1 MNFDFGFILSL
12 LLLLLAPC
20 FLWCREYHKTY
31 HFPQLSWIKRQ
42 NPLFSLYPWLKI
54 SLFSLL
60 LFALAEPYLHDS
72 SSNNSKR
79 GRDLV
84 LTIDASGSMA
94 QSGYDL
100 KDSFKNKYDTNL
112 DIAKAFIQKRYDDN
126 MAVVVFGTFAYTA
139 SPLTYDL
146 DGLSHLLEMTDVGV
160 AGESTAIGDAIIQS
174 IHTLSFG
181 QAQNKA
187 IILLTDGYHNAG
199 KSSPRDAVK
208 LAKEKKIKIYT
219 IGIGKTSDYDLTLLQ
234 TIARQSG
241 GQHYSATSADTL
253 KKVYETID
261 RLEPSHIRSENF
273 LQRKLLSGY
282 PMGLV
287 FILLLSWIVWQRK
300 GQV

>member
-1 MNFDFGFILSL
+1 MNFDFGFILAL
-12 LLLLLAPC
+12 LLLLLGAC
-20 FLWCREYHKTY
+20 FLWCREYHKIY
-31 HFPQLSWIKRQ
+31 YFPQLSWIKRQ

-60 LFALAEPYLHDS
+60 VFALAEPYLYDNTSDH
-72 SSNNSKR
+72 SKR
-79 GRDLV
+79 GRDLI

-112 DIAKAFIQKRYDDN
+112 HIAKAFIQKRHDDN
-126 MAVVVFGTFAYTA
+126 MGAVVFGTFAYTA

-160 AGESTAIGDAIIQS
+160 AGESTAIGDAIMQS

-181 QAQNKA
+181 QAENRA

-199 KSSPRDAVK
+199 KTSPRDAVK

-219 IGIGKTSDYDLTLLQ
+219 IGIGKSSEYDVALLR
-234 TIARQSG
+234 TIAWESG
-241 GQHYSATSADTL
+241 GQHYGATSADKL

-261 RLEPSHIRSENF
+261 KLEPSPIRSENF
-273 LQRKLLSGY
+273 LKRKLLSGY
-282 PMGLV
+282 PVGLA
-287 FILLLSWIVWQRK
+287 FLLLLTWVVWQRK

>member
-1 MNFDFGFILSL
+1 MNFDFGFILAL

-31 HFPQLSWIKRQ
+31 YFPQLSWIKRQ

-54 SLFSLL
+54 LLFSLL
-60 LFALAEPYLHDS
+60 IFALAEPYLYDS

-84 LTIDASGSMA
+84 LAIDASGSMA

-126 MAVVVFGTFAYTA
+126 MGVVVFGTFAYTA

-199 KSSPRDAVK
+199 KNSPRDAVK

-219 IGIGKTSDYDLTLLQ
+219 IGIGKTSDYDLALLQ
-234 TIARQSG
+234 TIAQQSG

-261 RLEPSHIRSENF
+261 RLEPSPIRSENF

-282 PMGLV
+282 PMGLA
-287 FILLLSWIVWQRK
+287 FILLLGWIVWQRK